1 MSNALIRAMEQ
12 EHEKEIADFRV
23 GDTVRVH
30 HRIREGNKERV
41 QVFEGFVIQRRGSG
55 MGKSFTVRKISAN
68 GIGVEKVF
76 PVHCPALEKLE
87 VVRKGK
93 VRRAKLYYLRKVVG
107 TIKIK
112 PRRNW

>member
-1 MSNALIRAMEQ
+1 MSNTLIRAMEQ
-12 EHEKEIADFRV
+12 EYQKEITDFRV

-41 QVFEGFVIQRRGSG
+41 QIFEGFVIQKRGSG

-68 GIGVEKVF
+68 GIGVEKIF
-76 PVHCPALEKLE
+76 PFHCPALEKLE

-107 TIKIK
+107 TVKIK
-112 PRRNW
+112 PRRVW